1 MISMGIRD
9 DVSRRL
15 RALARQVGDTRV
27 PNKALAVQMQSWA
40 LRNFDSS
47 GGKVGGWAPLA
58 PSTLKEKARKGY
70 SPKPL
75 LRTGHLR
82 TSLLAFFDDR
92 RAGLGSELEIAE
104 YHEEGVPENNLPAR
118 RMLPEREEAYEMG
131 IQVYGHHIARA
142 RARAAL

>member
-1 MISMGIRD
+1 MGIRE

-15 RALARQVGDTRV
+15 RALARLVGDTRV
-27 PNKALAVQMQSWA
+27 PNRRLAVQFQSWA
-40 LRNFDSS
+40 FRNFDSA

-58 PSTLKEKARKGY
+58 PSTAREKARKGY

-82 TSLLAFFDDR
+82 TSLLAFFDEHM
-92 RAGLGSELEIAE
+92 AGIGSEMEIAE

-118 RMLPEREEAYEMG
+118 RMLPEREEAYDMG
-131 IQVYGHHIARA
+131 ILVYGQHIAAARA
-142 RARAAL
+142 RAGL